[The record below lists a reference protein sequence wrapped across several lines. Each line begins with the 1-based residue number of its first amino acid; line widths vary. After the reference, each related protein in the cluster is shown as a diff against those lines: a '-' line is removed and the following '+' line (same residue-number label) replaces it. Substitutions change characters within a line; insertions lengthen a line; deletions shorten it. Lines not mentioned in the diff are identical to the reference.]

1 MTAYVALNRYAGP
14 RGGGRPVVELTCL
27 YADLDT
33 YRQPE
38 FMFLDRAEIE
48 EAILGRIDSYGLPVP
63 SVLVDSGRGFY
74 ALWLIEPLSGRALQ
88 RWQVAQ
94 RCLVERLAPLG
105 ADPACCDAARVLRI
119 PGTVNGKVGRMVT
132 VVRGDGRRYRFD
144 DLADAIYRAADRPTR
159 RQLAARRGAD
169 KAVDDSPTTRG
180 LPPAMRFVAVLRD
193 LERFRTAWGGEI
205 PEGLRN
211 TWLHLVVTALGFV
224 LPADEIEAEARRLAA
239 LGTPGLPEAEVKA
252 TLKAAILRAEAV
264 AGRFHGLASDP
275 RLHYSGH
282 RMAEILG
289 IDCGMAKAIGLE
301 QIVPEDLRRDRRN
314 AARRARR
321 AAAGGQS
328 RETYLAGRRVSRERP
343 WEALGMSRSTWYA
356 RGLHE
361 GESMPPAPSDG
372 LSTPRMD
379 WTGAVTQQG
388 APGAAEGPE
397 RSSRN
402 SDDSE
407 PIPSPPGGPTAS
419 TRQPMTAPSQRPGP
433 KPDAS
438 CGRRNGM
445 GTARF
450 RAHSEGPISASAA
463 ASPGPPRT
471 KGDREMLDKTPLPS
485 GDAMSDF
492 EREFEEKVRAEMQIL
507 YENRHDAIACRAV
520 LLAGRPVKTVIGPL
534 STSEAIAVALAFGR
548 TDLLPRSYR
557 NFRDAWRRLD
567 SRQRRLVDLVARLP
581 WSAREEGSPVY

>member
-1 MTAYVALNRYAGP
+1 MVPHALPATANRMLLRTPEEFLHALHPPESRGKVSLLAKTEGGVVARCYPATEVGPVLPTWLEMTAYVALNRYAGP

-38 FMFLDRAEIE
+38 FMFLERAEIE

-144 DLADAIYRAADRPTR
+144 DLADAIYQASGRPTR
-159 RQLAARRGAD
+159 RQLAARRRAD
-169 KAVDDSPTTRG
+169 KAVDDAPTTRG

-211 TWLHLVVTALGFV
+211 TWLHLVVTALGFI

-264 AGRFHGLASDP
+264 AGRFHDPVSDP

-361 GESMPPAPSDG
+361 DESMPQAPSDG
-372 LSTPRMD
+372 LSTPGMD

-388 APGAAEGPE
+388 ALGAAEGPE

-402 SDDSE
+402 SDDPE
-407 PIPSPPGGPTAS
+407 PIPSPPGGPTES
-419 TRQPMTAPSQRPGP
+419 SRQPMTAPSQRSGP
-433 KPDAS
+433 KP
-438 CGRRNGM
+438 
-445 GTARF
+445 
-450 RAHSEGPISASAA
+450 GP
-463 ASPGPPRT
+463 
-471 KGDREMLDKTPLPS
+471 
-485 GDAMSDF
+485 
-492 EREFEEKVRAEMQIL
+492 
-507 YENRHDAIACRAV
+507 AV
-520 LLAGRPVKTVIGPL
+520 LDAADDNPSGPL
-534 STSEAIAVALAFGR
+534 SNRAAVPKM
-548 TDLLPRSYR
+548 LP
-557 NFRDAWRRLD
+557 A
-567 SRQRRLVDLVARLP
+567 A
-581 WSAREEGSPVY
+581 AGTA